1 MTSRSFR
8 PASIARRARLALISV
23 LTLAAGAVWLASPPA
38 ADAVLGLTMRSD
50 ELSNSEPSKSEW
62 VACPSQH
69 RVVGGG
75 AQIDDD
81 GRGVR
86 LAGVEPWE
94 GGWPNYSGSI
104 GVYAEAPGLARFSW
118 SLKAYALC
126 APRSAFNN
134 YTIKAAITYV
144 SPSETFEAVEA
155 VCPSNTVPWGAGAH
169 AYKPADNAPPTPT
182 GQLGLQLMRTDGA
195 LGIARATARES
206 ANGYNG
212 STIEGVVEV
221 LGETLSGRFLLR
233 ETPVTTRSGA
243 STTD

>member
-1 MTSRSFR
+1 MTRTTSSASTTTCHRLARSRQEPGHDKSIVSSCKHR
-8 PASIARRARLALISV
+8 PASTARAHQRADAPSWRRVARV
-23 LTLAAGAVWLASPPA
+23 AAA

-118 SLKAYALC
+118 SLKAYAVRAALGLQQLHHQGRDHLRL
-126 APRSAFNN
+126 PVRDLRGRRSRLPQQHGPMGRQRARLQARRQRPADAHGPAR
-134 YTIKAAITYV
+134 TA
-144 SPSETFEAVEA
+144 
-155 VCPSNTVPWGAGAH
+155 AH
-169 AYKPADNAPPTPT
+169 AYRRRARDRP
-182 GQLGLQLMRTDGA
+182 RDG
-195 LGIARATARES
+195 
-206 ANGYNG
+206 
-212 STIEGVVEV
+212 
-221 LGETLSGRFLLR
+221 
-233 ETPVTTRSGA
+233 TRKR
-243 STTD
+243 